1 MAAPSHRQMT
11 GYAQMPTAHLDKK
24 RIAFG
29 SPYREEM
36 TDRPDGDA
44 NQPETKAEADGPGQ
58 RTVHNSD
65 GARCAA
71 EQDMLGQRPMDRHG
85 KAGNGIKALETARH
99 QSSAPPPTM
108 AAHGRD
114 AAVIVSDCV
123 IANGTADSELP
134 SGR

>member
-44 NQPETKAEADGPGQ
+44 TGVVTGAGASFFQP
-58 RTVHNSD
+58 
-65 GARCAA
+65 AA
-71 EQDMLGQRPMDRHG
+71 EQPDRGDHAERDRQPVQVETDG
-85 KAGNGIKALETARH
+85 PDLDRVERRAGNARD
-99 QSSAPPPTM
+99 QDVTCFTKPATMSTM
-108 AAHGRD
+108 ASRSTSTSV
-114 AAVIVSDCV
+114 AV
-123 IANGTADSELP
+123 P
-134 SGR
+134 